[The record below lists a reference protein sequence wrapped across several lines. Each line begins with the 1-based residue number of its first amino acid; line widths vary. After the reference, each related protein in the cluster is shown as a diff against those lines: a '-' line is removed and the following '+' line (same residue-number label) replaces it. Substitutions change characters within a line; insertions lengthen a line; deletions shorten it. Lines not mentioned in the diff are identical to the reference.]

1 MSINRERKISTC
13 YKKEIGGRGN
23 DSAMVERGDK
33 VMPMMLMAT
42 TWMTKCNMRAWD
54 ENALYDEDE
63 CKMTRGTNTI

>member
-1 MSINRERKISTC
+1 MAERFRARSKIYREKMNINRERKISTC

-42 TWMTKCNMRAWD
+42 T
-54 ENALYDEDE
+54 
-63 CKMTRGTNTI
+63 